1 MSPGQALVDGYDLV
15 IFDLDG
21 VVYLGTEPVPGAVD
35 AVNRLRE
42 RATPLVYATNNAARR
57 PDEVALL
64 LTGLGVPA
72 RADEVLTSPQAAA
85 ALLAERLPPGGKVLV
100 VGTDALRTE
109 VTGAFAGTRPSSMAK
124 GPMAAEMLP
133 QFMSLAANARSMPT
147 WKNV

>member
-1 MSPGQALVDGYDLV
+1 KRRNRGRRHRDRGQGRARARAREGCRRAVSALVDGYDLV

-21 VVYLGTEPVPGAVD
+21 VVYLGSEPVPGAID
-35 AVNRLRE
+35 AVNRLRG
-42 RATPLVYATNNAARR
+42 RKTPLVYATNNAARR

-100 VGTDALRTE
+100 VGTDASRTE
-109 VTGAFAGTRPSSMAK
+109 ATGGGLT
-124 GPMAAEMLP
+124 
-133 QFMSLAANARSMPT
+133 
-147 WKNV
+147 V